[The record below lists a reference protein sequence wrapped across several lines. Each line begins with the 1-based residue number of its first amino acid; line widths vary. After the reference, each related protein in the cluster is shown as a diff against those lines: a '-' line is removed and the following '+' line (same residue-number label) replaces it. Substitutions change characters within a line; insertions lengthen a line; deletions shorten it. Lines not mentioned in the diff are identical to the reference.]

1 MANNK
6 KIVSLPRAVALDLLN
21 SIFVKKRTLDQAIFT
36 CKTFDTLTP
45 SDKSFARLLTVT
57 VIRRVGQIDSVIQC
71 FLRTG
76 MPSGARDFKNILRLA
91 CAEILFLDGKSHAAV
106 DSAVTLVEAKKLPHY
121 KGLANAVLRRLASEG
136 KKKLKRF
143 PVRLNYPNWL
153 IDSWTNHYGLDK
165 AEKIFEAGVQEPM
178 IDISVKSDPSFW
190 AK

>member
-36 CKTFDTLTP
+36 CKTFDTLTL

-57 VIRRVGQIDSVIQC
+57 VLRRAGQIDNVIQC

-91 CAEILFLDGKSHAAV
+91 CAEVLFLDGKSHAAV
-106 DSAVTLVEAKKLPHY
+106 DSAVT
-121 KGLANAVLRRLASEG
+121 
-136 KKKLKRF
+136 
-143 PVRLNYPNWL
+143 
-153 IDSWTNHYGLDK
+153 
-165 AEKIFEAGVQEPM
+165 
-178 IDISVKSDPSFW
+178 
-190 AK
+190 